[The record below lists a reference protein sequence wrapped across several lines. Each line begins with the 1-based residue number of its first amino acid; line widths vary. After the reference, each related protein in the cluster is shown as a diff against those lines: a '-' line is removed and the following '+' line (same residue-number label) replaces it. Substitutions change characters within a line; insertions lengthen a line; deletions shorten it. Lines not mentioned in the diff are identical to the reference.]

1 MARFLVVASV
11 NADRIWTLAEKLRP
25 GGRHAHAGIS
35 VRIGGAGWYSANA
48 LKAAG
53 HEVALASVIG
63 EDAIGK
69 AIFERLNKLGID
81 TGAVRRTAKT
91 NTYDILAD
99 PDGERTLIFDGSQA
113 NRPLPVLPEGAIFDG
128 AYVNAWSAISAMP
141 CVRKGAPVLVQ
152 LPLRDRVGLYPGTHV
167 VVSRSDTTDAPR
179 AIWTRAQQATGGQL
193 GGLVLTDGPSPLLV
207 VTPKGETTVPSG
219 PTAPPGQVTI
229 GAGDTFAG
237 HLVAR
242 LASGAT
248 LEAATAEASG
258 AASQWLG
265 SRPAPATIET

>member
-25 GGRHAHAGIS
+25 GGRHAYTGTSIQ
-35 VRIGGAGWYSANA
+35 IGGAGWYASNA
-48 LKAAG
+48 LRAAG
-53 HEVALASVIG
+53 HEVMLACVLG
-63 EDAIGK
+63 EDAIGD
-69 AIFERLNKLGID
+69 AIHHRLKDLGVG
-81 TGAVRRTAKT
+81 TRTVRWMPRT
-91 NTYDILAD
+91 NTYDILVD
-99 PDGERTLIFDGSQA
+99 PDGERTLVFAHAQA
-113 NRPLPVLPEGAIFDG
+113 SRPLPMLLETGDFDG
-128 AYVNAWSAISAMP
+128 AYVNCWSPISAMP

-152 LPLRDRVGLYPGTHV
+152 LPLRDRVGRYPGTHV

-179 AIWTRAQQATGGQL
+179 AIWARAEQATGGPL

-219 PTAPPGQVTI
+219 PAAPPGQVTV

-242 LASGAT
+242 LADGAT
-248 LEAATAEASG
+248 LEAAAAEASG
-258 AASQWLG
+258 AASRWLG
-265 SRPAPATIET
+265 SRPPPATIET